1 MDKVDLDA
9 LEALE
14 AKATEGPWTW
24 YSVNDDDF
32 EVLCGPFEDARD
44 AEFKTISKNCVMDD
58 GSASGEY
65 GRSMGSDTPDGQLIA
80 AMRNNIK
87 PMIEEL
93 RAAREVIKT
102 VEWAGSSPQSH
113 GEDCDYWDFEAE
125 APSGEKCECGFTEL
139 REALNKYFEA
149 VK

>member
-1 MDKVDLDA
+1 MSKVDLDA

-14 AKATEGPWTW
+14 ARASPGNWKLSHLEMFAHHTDAYLFQNTKHQE
-24 YSVNDDDF
+24 SSKVS
-32 EVLCGPFEDARD
+32 LEDK
-44 AEFKTISKNCVMDD
+44 E
-58 GSASGEY
+58 
-65 GRSMGSDTPDGQLIA
+65 LIE

-87 PMIEEL
+87 HMIEEL

-125 APSGEKCECGFTEL
+125 APSGEKCECGFAEL